1 MAGRKRQNGVK
12 RTASG
17 RKSRAA
23 DAYQEHADAIAT
35 RMRLFGLSEQDA
47 RDQKAATFIGRLYLT
62 GALGK
67 RPHADT
73 MYECAVELQRI
84 YEAYQRAV
92 KSPDALR
99 TGSGVG
105 TEGESE
111 GYEAWC
117 RNAIRKQ
124 KELRDAITAEN
135 SLFEFRGTN
144 MHAAID
150 YIVYRDQIMWHMV
163 GDCRL
168 ALNAAAHHLGML
180 GKPKRV
186 AIAA

>member
-1 MAGRKRQNGVK
+1 
-12 RTASG
+12 
-17 RKSRAA
+17 
-23 DAYQEHADAIAT
+23 
-35 RMRLFGLSEQDA
+35 MRLFGLSEVDA

-73 MYECAVELQRI
+73 MYECAVEMQRI

-99 TGSGVG
+99 TGSGG
-105 TEGESE
+105 GSEGESD

-117 RNAIRKQ
+117 KNAVRKH
-124 KELRDAITAEN
+124 KELSAAITAEN
-135 SLFEFRGTN
+135 SLFVHRGTN

-180 GKPKRV
+180 SKPKRMPL
-186 AIAA
+186 AA